1 MQCFFGVVSQAP
13 LDIFGQAACMIQII
27 ILDHRASICSSDSQI
42 GLHWGNGNWSPK
54 FTRCGL
60 ALCGLG
66 TTVNFSLH
74 IYPGSSWI
82 ILDPN
87 RSHEFD
93 QLDIIGIIFLRLLQL
108 SNLHLYWLHH
118 LRYLRCQLRSL
129 LSSTWDWQNCSD
141 CPKSCRATAL
151 C

>member
-42 GLHWGNGNWSPK
+42 GLHPGNGNWSPK

-66 TTVNFSLH
+66 TAVNFSLH
-74 IYPGSSWI
+74 IT
-82 ILDPN
+82 L
-87 RSHEFD
+87 E
-93 QLDIIGIIFLRLLQL
+93 
-108 SNLHLYWLHH
+108 LH
-118 LRYLRCQLRSL
+118 S
-129 LSSTWDWQNCSD
+129 
-141 CPKSCRATAL
+141 
-151 C
+151 